1 MQGETMLRLL
11 LTRHGESRWQVLGDE
26 AGSDSPLTDLGRRQA
41 DSLGRWLAGHIAV
54 DHIYASPLRRAWET
68 AQRVA
73 SHLDLPVHRN
83 DGLKEAP
90 FFVVP
95 ELPAY
100 STPASILEG
109 EQPDPV
115 LGTEAY
121 RAFRSQVAQALREI
135 LDLHSEGTILIVA
148 HGGTLGTAL
157 RLLLG
162 SDAFSVNVGNTT
174 LHSLTWSGARWHIE
188 YVDRWEHLVALRRPA
203 T

>member
-1 MQGETMLRLL
+1 MPGEPTLRLL
-11 LTRHGESRWQVLGDE
+11 LTRHGESHWQVLGDK

-41 DSLGRWLAGHIAV
+41 DSLARWLAGHIPV
-54 DHIYASPLRRAWET
+54 DHIYASPLQRARET

-73 SHLDLPVHRN
+73 SRLDLPVHLN

-109 EQPDPV
+109 EHPDPWQ
-115 LGTEAY
+115 GTETY
-121 RAFRSQVAQALREI
+121 QAFRSQVAQALQEI

-162 SDAFSVNVGNTT
+162 SDDFTVNVGNTT

-188 YVDRWEHLVALRRPA
+188 YVDRWEHLVDL
-203 T
+203 